1 MPFIDVTTFNT
12 LTDNTLDNYYNCLF
26 SNGRPCWKALKDA
39 YCEGQRSE
47 STDIYAWN
55 KVIKL
60 AKAKIQGGGELQEI
74 IMDENYEE
82 RKTLTS
88 IAILA
93 SLCSVDISPSVHFAS
108 NLIGSHLGTCLA
120 ISQDRTK
127 VLVCYP
133 PEPLITE
140 AVYEILNND
149 ILHRIAQTLG
159 QGIVEP
165 GKRGE
170 IVGELILILTHQSLQ
185 TKKGN

>member
-1 MPFIDVTTFNT
+1 
-12 LTDNTLDNYYNCLF
+12 
-26 SNGRPCWKALKDA
+26 
-39 YCEGQRSE
+39 
-47 STDIYAWN
+47 
-55 KVIKL
+55 
-60 AKAKIQGGGELQEI
+60 
-74 IMDENYEE
+74 MDENYEE

-108 NLIGSHLGTCLA
+108 NLIGSHLGTCLS

-140 AVYEILNND
+140 AVYGLLDND
-149 ILHRIAQTLG
+149 ILHCIAQTLS

-170 IVGELILILTHQSLQ
+170 IVGELILILTRQNLQ
-185 TKKGN
+185 NRRKSKFFAGEIKLMDFLNELLLDSGSILNDNSDEHNTLKNANISFTRFVTISTIPTRGDLTRGYETGVAFNL